1 MGPVDRRGP
10 PCSQTAPV
18 SKTGAPAVARMCVQ
32 CLAMP
37 IRADVSLRV
46 LPPASA
52 TSRALPAAAMDSLS
66 GYACVRRLGDVGAPS
81 MLRTPGEDYFELKS
95 PVRVELEVHRQ
106 PRCEVAASP
115 SDLTFAAAASSAP
128 LVMGIADRTCE
139 YCRQW
144 LQAQAASA
152 SAAASG
158 AGGATAAAPPFV
170 THMYFSADGV
180 PPLHAVMTDSHGERS
195 SVPHDAPL
203 YLLFAIDSCQ
213 RAFELPNGKT
223 GREFFEF
230 VDVGAAHTVW
240 EGLD

>member
-1 MGPVDRRGP
+1 MRYPE
-10 PCSQTAPV
+10 S
-18 SKTGAPAVARMCVQ
+18 
-32 CLAMP
+32 
-37 IRADVSLRV
+37 
-46 LPPASA
+46 
-52 TSRALPAAAMDSLS
+52 
-66 GYACVRRLGDVGAPS
+66 YACVRRLGDVGVPS
-81 MLRTPGEDYFELKS
+81 MLRTPGDDLTFERHPELKS

-115 SDLTFAAAASSAP
+115 SDTAFAAAAASAP

-152 SAAASG
+152 GAAASG
-158 AGGATAAAPPFV
+158 AGGATAAVVPPFV

-180 PPLHAVMTDSHGERS
+180 PPLHAVMTDSYGEWS

-203 YLLFAIDSCQ
+203 YLLLAIHSRT
-213 RAFELPNGKT
+213 RAFRLPNGKV
-223 GREFFEF
+223 GCEFSEF
-230 VDVGAAHTVW
+230 VDVGAACTVW